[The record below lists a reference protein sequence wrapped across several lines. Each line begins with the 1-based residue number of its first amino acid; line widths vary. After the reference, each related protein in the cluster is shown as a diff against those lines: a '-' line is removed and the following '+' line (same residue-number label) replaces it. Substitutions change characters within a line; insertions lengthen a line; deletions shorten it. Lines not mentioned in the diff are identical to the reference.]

1 MAGIVKDRCI
11 ISQMEWLLPLHD
23 NCTIMYIMHLYIWRV
38 APFSLNVTVLA
49 AHLLCSSLTTVITG
63 VSLLVVMAMGSNEIS
78 LLQSQCGCSP
88 LQPTLEVS
96 LNLENDP
103 WLTPVCCF
111 RFYIFWGGYYL
122 NRLTHFNAQKA
133 HQCSHTV
140 QCSSSESPL
149 FGPSFSSCLFK
160 PPILNTQSALIGQ
173 LTHTPEP
180 TDQLC

>member
-1 MAGIVKDRCI
+1 
-11 ISQMEWLLPLHD
+11 
-23 NCTIMYIMHLYIWRV
+23 MHLYIWRV

-111 RFYIFWGGYYL
+111 RFYIFFGGGL
-122 NRLTHFNAQKA
+122 LL
-133 HQCSHTV
+133 
-140 QCSSSESPL
+140 E
-149 FGPSFSSCLFK
+149 
-160 PPILNTQSALIGQ
+160 
-173 LTHTPEP
+173 
-180 TDQLC
+180 